1 MRLLPRIPA
10 RAAIITQEPLV
21 VAPGLLGAPLATFRR
36 RAVAFAI
43 DLLLFGLVMGAVF
56 AALSLASLHRD
67 DPARLA
73 RLGRLLEGSGDGG
86 VSPVVDLLQ
95 LVAERSPGALPCDL
109 AAAARE
115 DRLGEVVAGWGDD
128 HLSLALTAGRTRFA
142 EQENGWLLQLGT
154 DVTLGEFS
162 SVFSWGVVFVA
173 WFTVAT
179 RLGRG
184 RTPGKALLR
193 LRVVRLD
200 GRALGWNDAFGR
212 AGGYSGSAATAL
224 LGFVQMIWDANRQT
238 LHDRMVGTVVVRA
251 SARATAGRR

>member
-10 RAAIITQEPLV
+10 RAAIVTQEPLV
-21 VAPGLLGAPLATFRR
+21 VAPALLGAPLATFRR

-56 AALSLASLHRD
+56 TALSLASLHRD
-67 DPARLA
+67 DPASLA
-73 RLGRLLEGSGDGG
+73 RLRHLLNAPGGDANA
-86 VSPVVDLLQ
+86 PVAELLQ
-95 LVAERSPGALPCDL
+95 LVAERSPDALPCDL
-109 AAAARE
+109 AEAARNG
-115 DRLGEVVAGWGDD
+115 RLGEVVAGWGDRD
-128 HLSLALTAGRTRFA
+128 LSLALTAGRTRLA
-142 EQENGWLLQLGT
+142 EQGNGWLLQLGP

-173 WFTVAT
+173 WFTALT

-184 RTPGKALLR
+184 RTPGKAMLG

-224 LGFVQMIWDANRQT
+224 LGFIQMIWDANRQT
-238 LHDRMVGTVVVRA
+238 LHDRMVGTVVLGRPPRR
-251 SARATAGRR
+251 SA